1 MNIWRRQPSGRI
13 KSGNLSGVGGGFF
26 EAPSGPTYTLDAASG
41 SFSLAGQDAGLAVN
55 RTLEAEGG
63 AFALVGQDAGLVL
76 HRVMPADSGS
86 FSLDGQAA
94 TLTYTAATPVDV
106 RVSWL
111 QLDTAATPVDV
122 RVSWLQLDTAATPVD
137 VKVSWLQLDTSGFQ
151 SGKSLY
157 QDTDQGVAG
166 KNKPERNHY
175 ADWLNREYE
184 RKLRIQRDDALAT
197 EFIMALVQM
206 ELLDGTI

>member
-13 KSGNLSGVGGGFF
+13 KSGNLSGVGGEFF

-106 RVSWL
+106 RVSWIE
-111 QLDTAATPVDV
+111 LDTAATPVDV
-122 RVSWLQLDTAATPVD
+122 RVSWLQLDTAATPCD
-137 VKVSWLQLDTSGFQ
+137 VRVSWLQFDSAASSGV
-151 SGKSLY
+151 GGGGRAKRKRDVLKDIKRLNELILRREAEAPIITLEPY
-157 QDTDQGVAG
+157 DETDD
-166 KNKPERNHY
+166 E
-175 ADWLNREYE
+175 E
-184 RKLRIQRDDALAT
+184 AL
-197 EFIMALVQM
+197 M
-206 ELLDGTI
+206 LLMQ

>member
-13 KSGNLSGVGGGFF
+13 KSGNLSGVGGEFF

-94 TLTYTAATPVDV
+94 TLTY
-106 RVSWL
+106 
-111 QLDTAATPVDV
+111 TAATPVDV